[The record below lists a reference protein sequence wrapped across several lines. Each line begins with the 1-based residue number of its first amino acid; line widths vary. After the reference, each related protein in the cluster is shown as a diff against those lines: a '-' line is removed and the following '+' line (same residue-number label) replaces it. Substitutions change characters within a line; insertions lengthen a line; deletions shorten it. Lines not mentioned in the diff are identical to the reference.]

1 MFDFSARRARR
12 VSRNAA
18 FLMDH
23 AHNAATGSC
32 SRLPS
37 SVRRYSVFG
46 GTTGYTVR
54 SNRPSFSSERRTWI
68 STFFEISGNLSL
80 QLVETAY
87 TPRETIEHDRRPLI
101 TDHVKQPARRE
112 ASVKYF
118 GCVKG
123 FHSEFYN
130 GTGLTPT
137 RAVSAKPPS
146 L

>member
-1 MFDFSARRARR
+1 MQPSAVIGQAVLGLRRHDCVHGPFDQ
-12 VSRNAA
+12 
-18 FLMDH
+18 
-23 AHNAATGSC
+23 
-32 SRLPS
+32 
-37 SVRRYSVFG
+37 
-46 GTTGYTVR
+46 TVILQ
-54 SNRPSFSSERRTWI
+54 RTKNLNQHLLRDI
-68 STFFEISGNLSL
+68 GNLSL

-101 TDHVKQPARRE
+101 ANHVKQPARRE

-123 FHSEFYN
+123 SHSEFYN
-130 GTGLTPT
+130 STGLTPT